1 MQFDMN
7 IKDLA
12 ILAGLLFV
20 LYYLFIDKRE
30 KLDNTQESKACGQ
43 NAINEAYLA
52 YVFGGVP
59 SNR

>member
-1 MQFDMN
+1 MQFVMN
-7 IKDLA
+7 FRDLA

-20 LYYLFIDKRE
+20 LYYLFLDKRE
-30 KLDNTQESKACGQ
+30 KLENTSESKACGQ
-43 NAINEAYLA
+43 NAINEAYLD